1 MRRSELVLL
10 DGARVGAA
18 RRQRLL
24 TREELAK
31 AAGCSLRLV
40 WCVHNGRAISLKMA
54 KRIAKAL
61 AVPLLELVVPGKG
74 EAAELRQLASEV
86 SQESARC

>member
-1 MRRSELVLL
+1 
-10 DGARVGAA
+10 
-18 RRQRLL
+18 
-24 TREELAK
+24 
-31 AAGCSLRLV
+31 LV